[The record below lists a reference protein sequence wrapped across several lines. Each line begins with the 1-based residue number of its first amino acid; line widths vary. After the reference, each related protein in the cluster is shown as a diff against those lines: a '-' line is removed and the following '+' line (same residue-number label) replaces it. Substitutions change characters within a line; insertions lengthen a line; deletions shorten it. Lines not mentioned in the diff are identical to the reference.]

1 MNAPLRI
8 ALTGMLLLAIAL
20 GIGRFLLTPLLPIM
34 QADAGLTLVGGG
46 WLASVN
52 NLGYLAGALLCTVVA
67 LPQRRA
73 LRWGLVAIAL
83 STAGMGLA
91 HGMVPWLVWR
101 LLAGVAAAVLVVHG
115 IAWSMRRV
123 SASAHPLLEALVFT
137 GTGVGIVVSGVVVAG
152 TQHMG
157 VSSSASW
164 IGFGL
169 ACAVATALIWHTL
182 GKAPPA
188 ATVHDHAVT
197 TARPTGPAWTLI
209 AAYGLIGFGYVIP
222 ATFLPV
228 IAGERLHLPALRE
241 WFWPLYGAA
250 TVVLTLLLPRI
261 LRHIDNRSALAGT
274 CISMIAGI
282 ALILAWPSIIG
293 LALATMLIGGVL
305 MPIVMVVMREAR
317 LLMPHDHTRLIAALT
332 TAFGIGQIVGPL
344 TAAWLAARQHSFN
357 APLMIAALT
366 LLAAIGFAQVR
377 TRSAIRPAEQGVG
390 EWTPD
395 AADVGSGSCDEP

>member
-67 LPQRRA
+67 LPQRQA
-73 LRWGLVAIAL
+73 LRGGLVTIVL
-83 STAGMGLA
+83 STAGMGLV
-91 HGMVPWLVWR
+91 HGMVPWLAWR

-115 IAWSMRRV
+115 IAWSMHRV
-123 SASAHPLLEALVFT
+123 SAATHRLLEALVFT
-137 GTGVGIVVSGVVVAG
+137 GPGVGIVVSGVIVAG
-152 TQHMG
+152 TQPLG
-157 VSSSASW
+157 VSSAASW

-169 ACAVATALIWHTL
+169 VGALMTALVWRTL
-182 GKAPPA
+182 ASASPA
-188 ATVHDHAVT
+188 ATAHAHAAA
-197 TARPTGPAWTLI
+197 TARPTGPAWALI

-261 LRHIDNRSALAGT
+261 LRRIDNRPALAGT
-274 CISMIAGI
+274 CVSMIAGI
-282 ALILAWPSIIG
+282 ALILVWPSILG
-293 LALATMLIGGVL
+293 LALATVLIGSVL

-317 LLMPHDHTRLIAALT
+317 LLAPSDHTRLIAALT

-344 TAAWLAARQHSFN
+344 TAAWLAARQHSFDV
-357 APLMIAALT
+357 PL
-366 LLAAIGFAQVR
+366 LLAAAALVAALVLALVKR
-377 TRSAIRPAEQGVG
+377 TAPQGLTVNIYP
-390 EWTPD
+390 ESNSTSPH
-395 AADVGSGSCDEP
+395 

>member
-83 STAGMGLA
+83 STAGMGLV

-169 ACAVATALIWHTL
+169 ACAVATALIWRTL
-182 GKAPPA
+182 GRAPPA
-188 ATVHDHAVT
+188 AAVHDHAAT

-282 ALILAWPSIIG
+282 ALILAWPSIVG

-332 TAFGIGQIVGPL
+332 TAFGVGQIVGPL
-344 TAAWLAARQHSFN
+344 TAAWLAARQHSFDL
-357 APLMIAALT
+357 PLLLAALT
-366 LLAAIGFAQVR
+366 LVAASGLVLVR
-377 TRSAIRPAEQGVG
+377 TRGVVVPVG
-390 EWTPD
+390 ETQR
-395 AADVGSGSCDEP
+395 

>member
-1 MNAPLRI
+1 MNPNLRI

-34 QADAGLTLVGGG
+34 QADAGLSLVGGG

-52 NLGYLAGALLCTVVA
+52 NVGYLAGALLCTVVV
-67 LPQRRA
+67 LPQRLA
-73 LRWGLVAIAL
+73 LRWGLVAITL

-91 HGMVPWLVWR
+91 QGMVPWLVWR
-101 LLAGVAAAVLVVHG
+101 LIAGVAAAILVVHG
-115 IAWSMRRV
+115 IAWSMRHLQ
-123 SASAHPLLEALVFT
+123 SSGNPLLEAWVFT

-152 TQHMG
+152 TQPWG
-157 VSSSASW
+157 VSSAASW

-169 ACAVATALIWHTL
+169 VCAVATVLVWRTL
-182 GKAPPA
+182 DSPYPT
-188 ATVHDHAVT
+188 ATAQHNN
-197 TARPTGPAWTLI
+197 TAMTAKPLGPTWTLI

-250 TVVLTLLLPRI
+250 TIVLTLLLPRI
-261 LRHIDNRSALAGT
+261 LQRIDNRSALAGT
-274 CISMIAGI
+274 CVSMIASI
-282 ALILAWPSIIG
+282 ALILVWPSILG
-293 LALATMLIGGVL
+293 LALATVLIGSVL

-317 LLMPHDHTRLIAALT
+317 LLAPHDHTRLIAALT

-344 TAAWLAARQHSFN
+344 TAAWLAARLHSFDT
-357 APLMIAALT
+357 PL
-366 LLAAIGFAQVR
+366 LLAAAVLVVALVLALVKR
-377 TRSAIRPAEQGVG
+377 AAPTVLTAIICPESNS
-390 EWTPD
+390 TSPH
-395 AADVGSGSCDEP
+395 

>member
-8 ALTGMLLLAIAL
+8 ALTGMLLLAIGL
-20 GIGRFLLTPLLPIM
+20 GIGRFLLTPLLPLM
-34 QADAGLTLVGGG
+34 QADAGLSLIGGG

-67 LPQRRA
+67 LPQRHA
-73 LRWGLVAIAL
+73 LRGGLVIIAL

-91 HGMVPWLVWR
+91 LGMVPWLVWR

-115 IAWSMRRV
+115 IAWSMRRIA
-123 SASAHPLLEALVFT
+123 ASGHPSLEALVFT
-137 GTGVGIVVSGVVVAG
+137 GPGVGIVVSGVVVAG
-152 TQHMG
+152 TQHAG

-169 ACAVATALIWHTL
+169 ACAMVTTLIWRTL
-182 GKAPPA
+182 SKAPPA
-188 ATVHDHAVT
+188 AAVHDHAVT
-197 TARPTGPAWTLI
+197 TARPTIPAWALI

-228 IAGERLHLPALRE
+228 IAGERLHLPELRE

-250 TVVLTLLLPRI
+250 TVILTMQLPRI
-261 LRHIDNRSALAGT
+261 LRHIDNRTALAGT
-274 CISMIAGI
+274 CVSMIAGI

-293 LALATMLIGGVL
+293 LALATLLIGGVL

-317 LLMPHDHTRLIAALT
+317 LLMPHDHTRLVAALT
-332 TAFGIGQIVGPL
+332 TAFGVGQIVGPL
-344 TAAWLAARQHSFN
+344 TSAWLAARQHSFN
-357 APLMIAALT
+357 LPL
-366 LLAAIGFAQVR
+366 LLAALVLMAAFGLALVQ
-377 TRSAIRPAEQGVG
+377 TRGVAESV
-390 EWTPD
+390 
-395 AADVGSGSCDEP
+395 DETQP

>member
-8 ALTGMLLLAIAL
+8 ALTGTLLLAAAL

-73 LRWGLVAIAL
+73 LRGGLVAIAL

-123 SASAHPLLEALVFT
+123 SASAHPLLEALAFT
-137 GTGVGIVVSGVVVAG
+137 GPGVGIVVSGVAVAG

-169 ACAVATALIWHTL
+169 ACAVATALIWRTL
-182 GKAPPA
+182 GKASPA

-197 TARPTGPAWTLI
+197 TARPTGPAWALI

-250 TVVLTLLLPRI
+250 TVVLTMLLPRI
-261 LRHIDNRSALAGT
+261 LRHIDNRSALAGA

-282 ALILAWPSIIG
+282 VLILAWPSIIG
-293 LALATMLIGGVL
+293 LALATMLSGGVV

-344 TAAWLAARQHSFN
+344 TAAWLAARQHSFDL
-357 APLMIAALT
+357 PL
-366 LLAAIGFAQVR
+366 LLAALVLMAAFGLVLVQ
-377 TRSAIRPAEQGVG
+377 TRSVAEPAGEIRQ
-390 EWTPD
+390 
-395 AADVGSGSCDEP
+395 

>member
-1 MNAPLRI
+1 MNPNLRI
-8 ALTGMLLLAIAL
+8 ALTGMTVLAIGL

-34 QADAGLTLVGGG
+34 QMDAGLSLVGGG

-52 NLGYLAGALLCTVVA
+52 NLGYLAGALLCAVLA
-67 LPQRRA
+67 LPHRQA

-91 HGMVPWLVWR
+91 HGMVLWLVWR
-101 LLAGVAAAVLVVHG
+101 LLAGIAAAVLVVHG
-115 IAWSMRRV
+115 IALSMRCLHT
-123 SASAHPLLEALVFT
+123 AGHALLEALVFT
-137 GTGVGIVVSGVVVAG
+137 GPGVGIVVSGVVVAA
-152 TQHMG
+152 TQYMG

-164 IGFGL
+164 IAFGL
-169 ACAVATALIWHTL
+169 ACAVATALIWRTL
-182 GKAPPA
+182 GMASHA
-188 ATVHDHAVT
+188 ASVHDHAAT
-197 TARPTGPAWTLI
+197 TARSMIPAWALI

-261 LRHIDNRSALAGT
+261 LQRIDNRTALAGT
-274 CISMIAGI
+274 CVSMIAGI

-293 LALATMLIGGVL
+293 LALATVLIGSVL

-317 LLMPHDHTRLIAALT
+317 LLAPSDHTRLIAALT

-344 TAAWLAARQHSFN
+344 TAAWLAARQHSFDL
-357 APLMIAALT
+357 PLLLAALT
-366 LLAAIGFAQVR
+366 LLAATGLALAR
-377 TRSAIRPAEQGVG
+377 TRGVAVPVG
-390 EWTPD
+390 ETQR
-395 AADVGSGSCDEP
+395 

>member
-8 ALTGMLLLAIAL
+8 AMTGMLLLAIAL

-67 LPQRRA
+67 LPQRQA

-115 IAWSMRRV
+115 IAWSMRRLQP
-123 SASAHPLLEALVFT
+123 SGHPLLEASVFT
-137 GTGVGIVVSGVVVAG
+137 GTGVGIVVSGLVVAV
-152 TQHMG
+152 TQPLG
-157 VSSSASW
+157 VGSAASW
-164 IGFGL
+164 IGFGV
-169 ACAVATALIWHTL
+169 ASAVITTLVWRTLDSPDPTATAHTS
-182 GKAPPA
+182 
-188 ATVHDHAVT
+188 
-197 TARPTGPAWTLI
+197 TAMIGRPTGPAWTLI

-228 IAGERLHLPALRE
+228 IAGERLHFPALRE

-274 CISMIAGI
+274 CISMTAGI
-282 ALILAWPSIIG
+282 VLILAWPSIVG

-305 MPIVMVVMREAR
+305 MPIVMVVMREAH

-332 TAFGIGQIVGPL
+332 TAFGVGQIIAPL
-344 TAAWLAARQHSFN
+344 TAAWLAARQHSFD
-357 APLMIAALT
+357 APLMIAALA
-366 LLAAIGFAQVR
+366 LLAAFGLALVQ
-377 TRSAIRPAEQGVG
+377 TRSVAGPVG
-390 EWTPD
+390 EIRQ
-395 AADVGSGSCDEP
+395 